1 MNAYPVTD
9 AVTYVGADD
18 PDLALF
24 EGQHPVRPIGV
35 SYNSYV
41 ITDQKIAV
49 MDTVD
54 ARVTEAWLENL
65 DYALDGRTPDYLI
78 ISHMEPDHAANIAR
92 LAALYPEMKLVGNAK
107 TFVMLRQFFGPDAA
121 PDQRLVTVGEGDVL
135 ELGSHRL
142 RFFLAPMV
150 HWPEVMVTYEE
161 SEKLLFS
168 ADAFGRFGALSLT
181 EKAPWA
187 PQARRYYL
195 NIVGKYGAQVQA
207 LLKKL
212 ASLPV
217 EAILPLHGP
226 VLTQE
231 IGRCLELYDLWSS
244 YRPEEPD
251 RVLVAYASIYGHT
264 KQAALALADL
274 LTERGADVTTCDL
287 TTTHVSDALT
297 QAFCCGKLVLAS
309 VTYDGGLFP
318 PMEELLNHLKAK
330 NFQNR
335 KIGLMEN
342 GSWAP
347 QAARLMRARLEEM
360 KNLTLCP
367 TAVSLRSALN
377 EGSRQQLQQLAD
389 ELLAP

>member
-9 AVTYVGADD
+9 AVTYVGVDD
-18 PDLALF
+18 PELALF
-24 EGQHPVRPIGV
+24 EGQYPVRPTGV

-41 ITDQKIAV
+41 ITDQQVAV

-54 ARVTEAWLENL
+54 ARATDAWLENL
-65 DYALDGRTPDYLI
+65 DYALDGRVPDYLV

-107 TFVMLRQFFGPDAA
+107 TFAMMRQFFGPDAA
-121 PDQRLVTVGEGDVL
+121 PADRLVTVGEGDVL
-135 ELGSHRL
+135 DLGSHRL
-142 RFFLAPMV
+142 RFFMAPMV

-181 EKAPWA
+181 EKDPWT

-195 NIVGKYGAQVQA
+195 NIVGKYGVQVQA

-212 ASLPV
+212 SALPV

-231 IGRCLELYDLWSS
+231 ISRCLELYDLWSS

-251 RVLVAYASIYGHT
+251 RVLVAYASVYGHT
-264 KQAALALADL
+264 QQAALALADI

-287 TTTHVSDALT
+287 TATHVSDALT

-318 PMEELLNHLKAK
+318 PVEELLNHLKAK
-330 NFQNR
+330 NFQGR
-335 KIGLMEN
+335 KIGLIEN

-347 QAARLMRARLEEM
+347 TAARLMRAKLEEM
-360 KNLTLCP
+360 KNIALCP
-367 TAVSLRSALN
+367 TAVTIRSALN
-377 EGSRQQLQQLAD
+377 EDSRRQLSQLAD

>member
-1 MNAYPVTD
+1 
-9 AVTYVGADD
+9 
-18 PDLALF
+18 
-24 EGQHPVRPIGV
+24 
-35 SYNSYV
+35 
-41 ITDQKIAV
+41 
-49 MDTVD
+49 
-54 ARVTEAWLENL
+54 
-65 DYALDGRTPDYLI
+65 
-78 ISHMEPDHAANIAR
+78 MEPDHAANVAR

-212 ASLPV
+212 ASLSV

-287 TTTHVSDALT
+287 TTTHVSTMIAEV
-297 QAFCCGKLVLAS
+297 FRCSHLVLAAP
-309 VTYDGGLFP
+309 TYNNGVYPAMLN
-318 PMEELLNHLKAK
+318 LLHDMKAL
-330 NFQNR
+330 NLQNR
-335 KIGLMEN
+335 TVALMEN

-367 TAVSLRSALN
+367 TAVSIRSALN

>member
-24 EGQHPVRPIGV
+24 EGQYPVRPIGV

-318 PMEELLNHLKAK
+318 LMEELLSHLKAK
-330 NFQNR
+330 NFQSR

-367 TAVSLRSALN
+367 TAVSIRSALN

>member
-24 EGQHPVRPIGV
+24 EGQYPVRPIGV

-212 ASLPV
+212 APLPV

-231 IGRCLELYDLWSS
+231 IGRCLELYDLWSG

-274 LTERGADVTTCDL
+274 LTERGADVTACDL

-318 PMEELLNHLKAK
+318 PMEELLDDLNAK

>member
-9 AVTYVGADD
+9 AVTYVGVDD
-18 PDLALF
+18 PNLTLF
-24 EGQHPVRPIGV
+24 EGQYPVQPAGV

-54 ARVTEAWLENL
+54 ARATDAWLENL
-65 DYALDGRTPDYLI
+65 DFALDGRTPDYLV

-92 LAALYPEMKLVGNAK
+92 LSARYPEMKLVGNAK
-107 TFVMLRQFFGPDAA
+107 TFAMMGQFFGPDAA
-121 PDQRLVTVGEGDVL
+121 PADRLVTVGEGDAL

-142 RFFLAPMV
+142 RFFMAPMV

-181 EKAPWA
+181 EKNPWA

-212 ASLPV
+212 SPLAV

-231 IGRCLELYDLWSS
+231 ISRCLELYDLWSS

-264 KQAALALADL
+264 QQAALALADI
-274 LTERGADVTTCDL
+274 LTERGVAVTTCDL
-287 TTTHVSDALT
+287 TATHVSDALT
-297 QAFCCGKLVLAS
+297 QAFYCGKLVLAGI
-309 VTYDGGLFP
+309 TYDGGLFP
-318 PMEELLNHLKAK
+318 PVEELLNHLKAK
-330 NFQNR
+330 NFQGR
-335 KIGLMEN
+335 KVGLMEN

-347 QAARLMRARLEEM
+347 TAARLMRARLEEM
-360 KNLTLCP
+360 KNITLCP
-367 TAVSLRSALN
+367 TAVTIRSALN
-377 EGSRQQLQQLAD
+377 EDSRRQLTQLAE
-389 ELLAP
+389 ELL

>member
-24 EGQHPVRPIGV
+24 EGQYPVRPIGV

-309 VTYDGGLFP
+309 VTYDGGLFS

-330 NFQNR
+330 NFQSR

-367 TAVSLRSALN
+367 TAVSIRSALN

>member
-330 NFQNR
+330 NFQSR

-367 TAVSLRSALN
+367 TAVSIRSALN
-377 EGSRQQLQQLAD
+377 EGSRQQLEQLAD